1 MCYAIVTGSEKN
13 KLYFTKIERDMC
25 TSCDSDGI
33 GEVVYKIK
41 RIPKKED
48 GREKGGQIVGYYV
61 PELAMARKFRS
72 REKAEELIK
81 AYPVLRFCRVE
92 EVTV

>member
-13 KLYFTKIERDMC
+13 KLYFTRIERGMC
-25 TSCDSDGI
+25 ASWDSDGI
-33 GEVVYKIK
+33 GQVVYKIK
-41 RIPKKED
+41 RIPRKED
-48 GREKGGQIVGYYV
+48 GREKGIQIVGHYV

-72 REKAEELIK
+72 REKAEALIK
-81 AYPVLRFCRVE
+81 EYPVLRFCRVE